1 MQQYI
6 FEQIHPGIITI
17 TTGRTNLV
25 CAVGVRYDSF
35 LICSAR

>member
-17 TTGRTNLV
+17 TTDRTNWAG
-25 CAVGVRYDSF
+25 AVRTRYDSF

>member
-6 FEQIHPGIITI
+6 SEQIHPGIITI
-17 TTGRTNLV
+17 NTDWTNWGYT
-25 CAVGVRYDSF
+25 VGTPYDSF